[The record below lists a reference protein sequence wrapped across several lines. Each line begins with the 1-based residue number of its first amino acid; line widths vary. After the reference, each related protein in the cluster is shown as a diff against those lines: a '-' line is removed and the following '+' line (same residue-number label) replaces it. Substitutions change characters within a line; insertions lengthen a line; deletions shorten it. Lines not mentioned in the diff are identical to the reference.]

1 MRRLFTA
8 ALLIALVAILAASPL
23 WAKAHSFK
31 LIKPA
36 SINGTELRPGQY
48 KVELNAENEAVISRD
63 GRVVVKTRAETR
75 PSSKTDLPGSV
86 LLAADGS
93 IKEICL
99 KGLVVVFVR

>member
-31 LIKPA
+31 LIKSA
-36 SINGTELRPGQY
+36 SINGTELRPGNY
-48 KVELNAENEAVISRD
+48 KVEMNGENEAVISRD
-63 GRVVVKTRAETR
+63 GRVVVTARAQTR
-75 PSSKTDLPGSV
+75 PASTTDVPGSV
-86 LLAADGS
+86 VLAADGNV
-93 IKEICL
+93 KEICL